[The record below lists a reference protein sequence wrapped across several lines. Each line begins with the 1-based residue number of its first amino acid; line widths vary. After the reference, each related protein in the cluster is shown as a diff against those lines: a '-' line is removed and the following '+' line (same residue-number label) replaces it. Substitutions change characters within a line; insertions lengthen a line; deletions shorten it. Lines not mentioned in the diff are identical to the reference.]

1 MEVKDYILKVIL
13 LIFYL
18 SVDYIIKY
26 DVFMF
31 FVFMVGRW
39 CFGVMYFLKI
49 VMDVENF
56 VVFIGFDFVC
66 VQFLNILLIDDE
78 EFKKF
83 FKDEVFLVKVV
94 DVVVEEVKK
103 KLGSVVYMNF

>member
-1 MEVKDYILKVIL
+1 MWCRYLEIDEKEWVGLEFVFVFMEVKDYILKVIL

-66 VQFLNILLIDDE
+66 V
-78 EFKKF
+78 
-83 FKDEVFLVKVV
+83 
-94 DVVVEEVKK
+94 
-103 KLGSVVYMNF
+103 